1 LRYPQRN
8 ACLTPVGT
16 LFARLLMRASPRSF
30 RPTRRARLIA
40 RTQVVFAASGGGH
53 FTLLDALSGVAPQS
67 VRQWVTVEGP
77 RSRALTAQG
86 ETVFTIPTFDAQ
98 HLNLRNPICGIVAAL
113 RLRPRV
119 VISSGAGVV
128 LSFVLTSWLL
138 GARIVFIETMAR
150 VTAPSRTGQILA
162 LITSLHIV
170 QWPELRRRLP
180 KAVLCRPVLIPKGVD
195 AQLPGEGTF
204 VSVGTHSQPFDR
216 LLRAVDTARA
226 RELLPAPCIAQVGPS
241 RVSSSRWS
249 GAGTLSPSEFEG
261 RVAGAQYV
269 VGHCGAGLIAAALR
283 AGRRPIVMA
292 RRASLHEHV
301 DDHQLQLA
309 AKLAD
314 CDLVVHVTDAFDAQA
329 ISRASQPLRL
339 DQTFP
344 GLPEAEDV
352 IRGYLAS
359 MPEP

>member
-1 LRYPQRN
+1 
-8 ACLTPVGT
+8 
-16 LFARLLMRASPRSF
+16 MRASPRSF
-30 RPTRRARLIA
+30 QPTRRARLLA

-53 FTLLDALSGVAPQS
+53 FTLLDALSGVAAQS

-77 RSRALTAQG
+77 RSLALTAQG
-86 ETVFTIPTFDAQ
+86 ETVSTVPTFDAQ
-98 HLNLRNPICGIVAAL
+98 HLNLGNPIRGIVTAL

-119 VISSGAGVV
+119 VITSGAGVV

-150 VTAPSRTGQILA
+150 VTTPSRTGQILA
-162 LITSLHIV
+162 PITSLHIV

-180 KAVLCRPVLIPKGVD
+180 RAILCRPALIPRGGT
-195 AQLPGEGTF
+195 APLPGEGTF
-204 VSVGTHSQPFDR
+204 VSVGTHSQAFDR

-226 RELLPAPCIAQVGPS
+226 GELLPAPCVAQVGPS
-241 RVSSSRWS
+241 MVSSSRWS
-249 GAGTLSPSEFEG
+249 GAGTLSPSEFER

-269 VGHCGAGLIAAALR
+269 VGHCGAGLITAALR

-309 AKLAD
+309 VKLAA
-314 CDLVVHVTDAFDAQA
+314 CDLVVHVTDAVDARA
-329 ISRASQPLRL
+329 ISLASQPLRL

-344 GLPEAEDV
+344 GLPEAVDL
-352 IRGYLAS
+352 IRGYLAP
-359 MPEP
+359 MMQP